1 MKRIKPLLLIG
12 LMAACVLPSMVLA
25 QTEKQVSDTTG
36 YNAIIPVSK
45 QSLLRDVDVIMNMQ
59 YALRN
64 EFVDG
69 KYTGSNF
76 NMNQMRFEIKGKVA
90 DKVYF
95 RFRNRYTSEPTP
107 QSQDHIARALI

>member
-1 MKRIKPLLLIG
+1 MIIELLINSSPKK
-12 LMAACVLPSMVLA
+12 LNLSTMNLKLLFIVALLITTIPVFA
-25 QTEKQVSDTTG
+25 QTEKQESDTTG

-45 QSLLRDVDVIMNMQ
+45 QSLLRDMDVIMNMQ

-76 NMNQMRFEIKGKVA
+76 QMNQWRLEIKGKVA
-90 DKVYF
+90 D
-95 RFRNRYTSEPTP
+95 
-107 QSQDHIARALI
+107 

>member
-1 MKRIKPLLLIG
+1 MKLKPLLIG
-12 LMAACVLPSMVLA
+12 ALVITTIPVFA
-25 QTEKQVSDTTG
+25 QTEKQESDTTG

-59 YALRN
+59 YVLRN

-95 RFRNRYTSEPTP
+95 RFATVIQVSEY
-107 QSQDHIARALI
+107 LN